1 MKYKRTILF
10 TNQDNTD
17 RYCVID
23 EEINSKLYRP
33 RFEIKEYVF
42 GIKVNR
48 FNRFGIMD
56 ENQEIIA
63 LEEYRKRKIENG
75 YIEIPNDEYGYDE
88 LIGVFKKNGITVNI
102 RKYLEITNEFVPIDI
117 PNTPFGR
124 KIFEYLIT
132 NQKSVK
138 EKLIEKLYSE
148 FSDLKESVKDL
159 WDEEDIKSI
168 FPDLKKKEEILKM
181 VDFRRI
187 GISSE
192 ESFNHEASDKS
203 KFCIIGE
210 CFWDEGHGFE
220 IYFDENY
227 ELQNL

>member
-1 MKYKRTILF
+1 MKYHRTILF

-23 EEINSKLYRP
+23 EEINSNLHRP

-42 GIKVNR
+42 GIKING
-48 FNRFGIMD
+48 FNRFGIMN
-56 ENQEIIA
+56 ENREIIE
-63 LEEYRKRKIENG
+63 LEEYKKRKIENG

-88 LIGVFKKNGITVNI
+88 LFGVFKKNGNTVNI

-138 EKLIEKLYSE
+138 EKVIEKLYSE

-159 WDEEDIKSI
+159 WDEEDMKSI

-187 GISSE
+187 GISSK

-203 KFCIIGE
+203 KFWIIGE
-210 CFWDEGHGFE
+210 CFWDEEHGFE

>member
-1 MKYKRTILF
+1 MKNKRTILF

-17 RYCVID
+17 RYCVIE
-23 EEINSKLYRP
+23 EEINSNLYRP

-42 GIKVNR
+42 GIKVNA

-56 ENQEIIA
+56 ENREIIE
-63 LEEYRKRKIENG
+63 LGEYKKRKIENG
-75 YIEIPNDEYGYDE
+75 YIEIPNDEYGFDE
-88 LIGVFKKNGITVNI
+88 LLGVFKKNGITVNI

-124 KIFEYLIT
+124 EIFEYLIS
-132 NQKSVK
+132 NQKAVK
-138 EKLIEKLYSE
+138 EKLIEKLHLE

-159 WDEEDIKSI
+159 WEEEEIKST
-168 FPDLKKKEEILKM
+168 FPILNSKSEILDL
-181 VDFRRI
+181 VDFRGI
-187 GISSE
+187 GIASE

-203 KFCIIGE
+203 KLWIIGE
-210 CFWDEGHGFE
+210 CFWDEEHGFE